1 MIAATR
7 RVEIH
12 NMLVALHGQP
22 CGSRFAPSAASVAR
36 VNPKV
41 REAVARL
48 ATPEAVRAAV
58 RIPAELIHSR
68 PMTPSSDRRC

>member
-22 CGSRFAPSAASVAR
+22 CGSRFASPFAASVAR

-58 RIPAELIHSR
+58 RIPAELFTHGR
-68 PMTPSSDRRC
+68 